1 MTTYTVIP
9 QRSFKLGDDLGKDR
23 TFSTLK
29 EANEYIK
36 FLKSKGIHGVRAN
49 DKTQQGV
56 YF

>member
-9 QRSFKLGDDLGKDR
+9 QRGFKFGDDLGKDI
-23 TFSTLK
+23 TFQTLK
-29 EANEYIK
+29 EANEYIR

-49 DKTQQGV
+49 NKTQQGI